1 MEVEYRKKKISKF
14 DSLKPLLSLLEGLL
28 LKGGLGQQVIMMIMI
43 INDDDDDDD
52 AGGGQR
58 RHRHRGA
65 LRDSGLR
72 LGQDS
77 PVSVQSKKN
86 IP

>member
-43 INDDDDDDD
+43 INDDDNDDT
-52 AGGGQR
+52 GCGQR
-58 RHRHRGA
+58 CHRHRGA
-65 LRDSGLR
+65 LCDGGLR

-77 PVSVQSKKN
+77 PVSVQSKRN